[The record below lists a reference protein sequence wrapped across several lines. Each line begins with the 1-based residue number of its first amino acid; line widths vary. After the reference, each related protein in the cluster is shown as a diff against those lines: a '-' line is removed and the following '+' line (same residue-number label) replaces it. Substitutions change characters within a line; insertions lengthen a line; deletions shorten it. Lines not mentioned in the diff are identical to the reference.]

1 MTQERPRL
9 SVLSEMQ
16 LRRIHEATLTIM
28 ADTGQRVPGEEA
40 QALLRDAGCRID
52 RGDIVHVPADIVER
66 ALSVA
71 PKRLSLWDRHGNE
84 LPLVIGGKTYFAPGT
99 GSISFLDME
108 TGERRLFRKRDVEDF
123 ARLIDALPHI
133 AVQMPRGV
141 VTDEEDVAR
150 VRSGRVH
157 EFEAVLANS
166 IKPIMYLADSLEEVK
181 DITDMAASL
190 AGGMEALRVRPTVIW
205 FGEALSPLKHK
216 HSDVQKILWLAEQ
229 NLPCRY
235 GPLAMA
241 GASMPM
247 TLAGVLAQSNAE
259 TLMGLVLSQLK
270 RAGAPYL
277 MSSVLGVVDMKTGS
291 IAFSTPETQLLG
303 TAFVQLVHHY
313 GLPVYN
319 HAANVAAHVP
329 DQQAVLEAYMRIFV
343 QTVVGTNLV
352 SGVGHLDSGIAAA
365 FETLVIADELIAASE
380 HFAAGLPVDD
390 ESLALEAINR
400 VGTDGNFAVDEHTY
414 KHYKRVLWFPGLLD
428 HHSHEDWRRLGGTT
442 LGDRARA
449 RARHI
454 LETHEPEPL
463 PAAGRATADTVL
475 ARQTAPVYGAE

>member
-1 MTQERPRL
+1 MTRERPRL
-9 SVLSEMQ
+9 SVLSEAQ
-16 LRRIHEATLTIM
+16 RRRIHEATLTIM
-28 ADTGQRVPGEEA
+28 ENTGQRVPGEEA
-40 QALLRDAGCRID
+40 QALLRAAGCRVE
-52 RGDIVHVPADIVER
+52 RGDIVHVPADLVEW

-71 PKRLSLWDRHGNE
+71 PKRLALWDRRGNE
-84 LPLVIGGKTYFAPGT
+84 LPLVIGGSTYFAPGT
-99 GSISFLDME
+99 GSISFLDLE
-108 TGERRLFRKRDVEDF
+108 SGERRPFRKRDVGDF

-141 VTDEEDVAR
+141 VTDEEEVGR
-150 VRSGRVH
+150 GRGGRVH
-157 EFEAVLANS
+157 ECEAVLANS
-166 IKPIMYLADSLEEVK
+166 TKPVMYLADSLGEAR
-181 DITDMAASL
+181 DITEMAASL
-190 AGGMEALRVRPTVIW
+190 AGGVEALRRRPTVIW

-216 HSDVQKILWLAEQ
+216 ESDVQKILWLAEQ

-259 TLMGLVLSQLK
+259 TLMGLVLSQVK

-277 MSSVLGVVDMKTGS
+277 MGSVLGVVDMKTGS

-303 TAFVQLVHHY
+303 IGFVQLAHGY

-319 HAANVAAHVP
+319 HAANVAAQVP

-390 ESLALEAINR
+390 ESLAIEAIDR
-400 VGTDGNFAVDEHTY
+400 VGTEGNFAADEHTY
-414 KHYKRVLWFPGLLD
+414 RHYKEVLWFPGLLD
-428 HHSHEDWRRLGGTT
+428 HHGYESWLQLGGTT

-454 LETHEPEPL
+454 LETHEPEPV
-463 PAAGRATADTVL
+463 PAAGRAVLDAAL
-475 ARQTAPVYGAE
+475 ARQTAPVYGVE

>member
-1 MTQERPRL
+1 MTQARPRL
-9 SVLSEMQ
+9 SVLSEAQ

-28 ADTGQRVPGEEA
+28 ENIGQRVPGEEA
-40 QALLRDAGCRID
+40 QALLRAAGCRIES
-52 RGDIVHVPADIVER
+52 GDIVHVPADVVGW

-71 PKRLSLWDRHGNE
+71 PKRFSLWDRRGNE
-84 LPLVIGGKTYFAPGT
+84 FPLVIGGRTYFA
-99 GSISFLDME
+99 SAVASVSFLETE
-108 TGERRLFRKRDVEDF
+108 TGERRPFRKRDVEVF
-123 ARLIDALPHI
+123 ARLIDALPRI

-141 VTDEEDVAR
+141 VTDEEDVADGR
-150 VRSGRVH
+150 GGRVH

-166 IKPIMYLADSLEEVK
+166 TKPIMYLADSLDELR
-181 DITDMAASL
+181 DIIEMAASL
-190 AGGMEALRVRPTVIW
+190 AGGMEALRERPTVIW
-205 FGEALSPLKHK
+205 YGEALSPLKHK
-216 HSDVQKILWLAEQ
+216 QSDVQKILWLADQ

-259 TLMGLVLSQLK
+259 ALMGLVLSQLK

-277 MSSVLGVVDMKTGS
+277 MGSVLGVVDMKTGA

-303 TAFVQLVHHY
+303 IGFVQLAHSY
-313 GLPVYN
+313 GLPVHN
-319 HAANVAAHVP
+319 HAANVAAQVP
-329 DQQAVLEAYMRIFV
+329 DEQAVLEAYMRIFV
-343 QTVVGTNLV
+343 QAVVGTNLV
-352 SGVGHLDSGIAAA
+352 SGVGHLDSGLAAA

-380 HFAAGLPVDD
+380 HFVAGLPVDD
-390 ESLALEAINR
+390 EALAIEVIDR
-400 VGTDGNFAVDEHTY
+400 VGTEGNFAGDEHTY
-414 KHYKRVLWFPGLLD
+414 RHYKRVLWFPGLLD
-428 HHSHEDWRRLGGTT
+428 HHSYESWLQLGGTT

-463 PAAGRATADTVL
+463 PGAGRAALDTVL
-475 ARQTAPVYGAE
+475 ARQTAPVYEIE